1 MYRPS
6 EIMRDTGRD
15 KVWVERATVVLT
27 DLLLGWILNQK
38 CIESSSIFITK
49 ISLLD
54 IHDVISL

>member
-27 DLLLGWILNQK
+27 DLLLGWIHWLAEVQR
-38 CIESSSIFITK
+38 ILQRSVSVLEIGFEIQW
-49 ISLLD
+49 
-54 IHDVISL
+54 